1 MQDSDAS
8 VRQGWVR
15 VFALALGCYAL
26 GGGVTSFSGW
36 ALDVPRLT
44 DWEGNGISIEPNAT
58 LCVLLSGFALILL
71 AHGRRAP
78 AAGCAAFVAAIAA

>member
-36 ALDVPRLT
+36 ALDVRASRI
-44 DWEGNGISIEPNAT
+44 GRAT
-58 LCVLLSGFALILL
+58 ASRSSRTQRFAYYSVGSLILL